1 MALTSDSTKEVLSA
15 LAYSRPDF
23 RTEVL
28 DLVPYGILDNYLS
41 PPTRTLGTLDI
52 LPIELFDLIF
62 RSADLRTIAL
72 FQRVNKRARTIAR
85 SSIPYKYL
93 LLHAPSALCALT
105 AYFTVGKLYDVL
117 CSSTCSVCDQFG
129 GFIWL
134 PACKRCCVPCLRES
148 PQLRPITQ
156 HDSMAA
162 LGLRRR
168 ALPDD
173 PHIGLGEKPLR
184 KALHQKSGHRTSTT
198 HHSTVNFTGGSG
210 IHFSSAT
217 FLPYLDRS
225 TGTLHYGMSCRG
237 CDSAYQNAMNDSE
250 VSYVER
256 KALFR
261 RRELT
266 YSLDGFLLH
275 LETCSEGKTLWWGIS
290 DATKPRLTELRRLLF
305 DLPPT

>member
-1 MALTSDSTKEVLSA
+1 MALTSDSTKEVLSV

-28 DLVPYGILDNYLS
+28 DLTS
-41 PPTRTLGTLDI
+41 
-52 LPIELFDLIF
+52 LPIELFELIF
-62 RSADLRTIAL
+62 RSADLRAIAS
-72 FQRVNKRARTIAR
+72 FQRVNKRARIIAR

-105 AYFTVGKLYDVL
+105 RSTAYFTVGQLYDVL

-156 HDSMAA
+156 RESMAA

-173 PHIGLGEKPLR
+173 PGASHIGLGEKPLR
-184 KALHQKSGHRTSTT
+184 KALHQKSGYRTVGTSTST

-210 IHFSSAT
+210 VQFSSAT

-225 TGTLHYGMSCRG
+225 TGTLHYGVSCRG
-237 CDSAYQNAMNDSE
+237 CDCAYQSAMNDPE

-256 KALFR
+256 MALFR

-275 LETCSEGKTLWWGIS
+275 LETCSEGKTLW
-290 DATKPRLTELRRLLF
+290 PLF
-305 DLPPT
+305 DLSAT

>member
-1 MALTSDSTKEVLSA
+1 MARSTSDSTKEVLSV

-28 DLVPYGILDNYLS
+28 DLVPYGIPDNYLS
-41 PPTRTLGTLDI
+41 PPTRTLGILDV

-62 RSADLRTIAL
+62 RSADLRAIAS
-72 FQRVNKRARTIAR
+72 FQRVNKRSRIIAR

-93 LLHAPSALCALT
+93 LLHASSALCALT
-105 AYFTVGKLYDVL
+105 LSTAYFTVGQLYDIL

-129 GFIWL
+129 AFIWL

-156 HDSMAA
+156 RESMAA

-168 ALPDD
+168 TLPDD
-173 PHIGLGEKPLR
+173 PGISHIGLGEKPLR
-184 KALHQKSGHRTSTT
+184 KALLHQKSGYRTVGTSAT

-210 IHFSSAT
+210 VQFSSAT

-225 TGTLHYGMSCRG
+225 TGTLHYGVSCRG
-237 CDSAYQNAMNDSE
+237 CDSAYQSAMNDPE

-256 KALFR
+256 MALFR

-275 LETCSEGKTLWWGIS
+275 LETCSEGKTLWSGME
-290 DATKPRLTELRRLLF
+290 DASTYGTS
-305 DLPPT
+305 